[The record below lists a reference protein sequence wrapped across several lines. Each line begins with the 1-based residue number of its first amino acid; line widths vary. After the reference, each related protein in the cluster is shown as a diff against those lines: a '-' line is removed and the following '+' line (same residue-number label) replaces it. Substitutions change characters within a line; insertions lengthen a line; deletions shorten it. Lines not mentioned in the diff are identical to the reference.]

1 METISDSKTLLF
13 TTDSGKATPFADP
26 DLAKHKL
33 SIQDSDRENQFNG
46 LKQIKKMML
55 QAIDKSDQL
64 NQIIQDCIDSNIFE
78 DINNII
84 NTKFDDFDLLFE
96 GVWIIINACCG
107 TQEKVDEI
115 LKTDILT
122 SLTRI
127 IQEAIKLDDVPEKFI
142 SVAHHCVWV
151 IGNIATDSM
160 QHRDA
165 CLEKDLANL
174 IVSFNKKHMGHDQLV
189 ETGTWALSRLVDK
202 KPAPFW
208 NQIETTLPFFISMLE
223 QNISNMH
230 SRDALWGIYYLSNSY
245 LLNIVDAGVIPL
257 VIKYLDQGEITLS
270 FPALKVLGNIISSNR
285 DTLTDEVLKNKD
297 VLLKIINLFTQR
309 NETVKVYAG
318 WTLGNLAAGNPDQIA
333 KILEEPKFLETLG
346 ECLHDAN
353 EKIKYQASCAIANL
367 VSRATNDQI
376 QELVTKH
383 NYLDHLASLMKEKHL
398 EIYERNIIEPLHKVM
413 KADTTKTIA
422 PIFQNKGLVE
432 QMKSITGNLGFE
444 MRGLADNVIRQ
455 HFTTPTPSLFS
466 FSTGTGTGST
476 LFGSS
481 PAATHPIT
489 ILPATSA
496 PTTAS
501 SSIKKSASSKKADS
515 PKKVPR
521 APKSKKIQKPRLVK
535 KQETPSK
542 VTKAQAKI
550 SVAKSPVKELAEKKA
565 KKVTSPSYMR
575 VLREGKR
582 AGLRRKFVAVVCN
595 SAIRRTN
602 TIDQVVQEAQ
612 SLIEGVNSRT
622 RPRKM
627 NLSEKVRQINKKKV
641 EQKRNER
648 EEQSG
653 LLKSSRK
660 IRRTNSMK
668 QTLGEA
674 KKILKQID
682 SQIKS
687 SVGKLEI

>member
-1 METISDSKTLLF
+1 METICDSKDLLF
-13 TTDSGKATPFADP
+13 TTDSGKTTPFADP

-33 SIQDSDRENQFNG
+33 SIQDSDREIQFNG

-55 QAIDKSDQL
+55 QVIDKSDKL
-64 NQIIQDCIDSNIFE
+64 NQIIQDCIDASIFE
-78 DINNII
+78 DINHII
-84 NTKFDDFDLLFE
+84 NTKFDDFDLIFE
-96 GVWIIINACCG
+96 AVWIIINGCCG
-107 TQEKVDEI
+107 TQEKVEAI
-115 LKTDILT
+115 LKTDIIT

-127 IQEAIKLDDVPEKFI
+127 IQEAVKLDDLSEKFI

-151 IGNIATDSM
+151 IGNVATDSM
-160 QHRDA
+160 EHRDS

-174 IVSFNKKHMGHDQLV
+174 IVAFNKKFTGSNHHQLL

-208 NQIETTLPFFISMLE
+208 NQIETTLPFFTSMLE
-223 QNISNMH
+223 QNISTLH
-230 SRDALWGIYYLSNSY
+230 TRDALWGIYYLSNSY
-245 LLNIVDAGVIPL
+245 LLNIVDAGLIPL

-270 FPALKVLGNIISSNR
+270 FPALKIVGNIISSNR

-297 VLLKIINLFTQR
+297 VLLKIINLFTQK

-346 ECLHDAN
+346 ECLEDAN

-383 NYLDHLASLMKEKHL
+383 NYLDHLAVLMKDKHL
-398 EIYERNIIEPLHKVM
+398 EIYERNIIEPIHKVM
-413 KADTTKTIA
+413 KADTAKAIA

-432 QMKSITGNLGFE
+432 QMKNITGNLGFE
-444 MRGLADNVIRQ
+444 MRGLADTVIRQ
-455 HFTTPTPSLFS
+455 HFTPSLFS
-466 FSTGTGTGST
+466 SS
-476 LFGSS
+476 LFGSAPAPIV
-481 PAATHPIT
+481 PAA
-489 ILPATSA
+489 A
-496 PTTAS
+496 TTAS
-501 SSIKKSASSKKADS
+501 TTLTTTSASKKSATPKKVVDS

-521 APKSKKIQKPRLVK
+521 AAKSKKIQKPRLLIK
-535 KQETPSK
+535 KQDTPTPSK

-602 TIDQVVQEAQ
+602 TIEQVVQEAQ
-612 SLIEGVNSRT
+612 GLIEGVNSRT
-622 RPRKM
+622 RQRKM
-627 NLSEKVRQINKKKV
+627 NLSEKVRQYNKKKV

-648 EEQSG
+648 DEQSS

-687 SVGKLEI
+687 SVDKLAI